1 MYQYTHSSLKSG
13 TFLKS
18 KFSCLHFFRTLIP
31 EYCVEPTETVE
42 VPDLKAAVILRCL
55 YGKCKKQSCCNTQ
68 ASSWEQTHQL
78 KDQAFRSQDSS
89 SSHAGNAESHPWAS
103 EEYVKLLNQGKR
115 KWLYIHIGSL
125 ISWRHLLGFQIP
137 PSLEAESINEC
148 SFLDRMRPCLHSGNR
163 SS

>member
-68 ASSWEQTHQL
+68 ASSWEQTNQL
-78 KDQAFRSQDSS
+78 KIRLSEAKTHLPVMLAMLNLTYVPVRSTLS
-89 SSHAGNAESHPWAS
+89 
-103 EEYVKLLNQGKR
+103 YLT
-115 KWLYIHIGSL
+115 
-125 ISWRHLLGFQIP
+125 
-137 PSLEAESINEC
+137 
-148 SFLDRMRPCLHSGNR
+148 SGRENDCTCI
-163 SS
+163 